1 MVGYLGKDRI
11 VYWGPMG
18 CLTGNYLL
26 HDLPMARC
34 EARKNMWRKR
44 LIRPQKKTSFTQN
57 KQSYTLIRLN
67 FITPLSDTAHT

>member
-26 HDLPMARC
+26 HDLPMARY

-57 KQSYTLIRLN
+57 
-67 FITPLSDTAHT
+67 